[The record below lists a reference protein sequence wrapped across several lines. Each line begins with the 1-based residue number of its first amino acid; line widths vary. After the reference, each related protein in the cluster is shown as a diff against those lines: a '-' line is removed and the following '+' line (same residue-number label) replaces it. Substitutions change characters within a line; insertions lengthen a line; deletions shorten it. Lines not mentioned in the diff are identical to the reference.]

1 MTENRIDGYL
11 CSYLSLVK
19 HQFVG
24 LLNFFFKK
32 VFSKCAEKII
42 WFLAGFRQQKIMKEF
57 V

>member
-24 LLNFFFKK
+24 LFNCFLKRSFQNVQKK
-32 VFSKCAEKII
+32 
-42 WFLAGFRQQKIMKEF
+42 
-57 V
+57 